1 MRVMASTIGSPW
13 DGVVAAPVPFTS
25 WGDATSTA
33 MDCDGTQLAASEP
46 VEEPWDRYMDERLSQ
61 EVRRVRRT
69 RRTHHLCL
77 RQNVFSRT
85 SPARVLLR
93 STLT

>member
-1 MRVMASTIGSPW
+1 MASFGSAW
-13 DGVVAAPVPFTS
+13 DGVAAAAVPFVS
-25 WGDATSTA
+25 WGAATSTA
-33 MDCDGTQLAASEP
+33 MDCDGTQLAACEP
-46 VEEPWDRYMDERLSQ
+46 LDEPWDRYMDDRLSQ
-61 EVRRVRRT
+61 EVRRVHRT